1 MSKLGYSIQACI
13 LQTGQAYSD
22 LGELEAA
29 EACLAKATE
38 YATQLLSSCRGNGQP
53 RSAEWLQSIVEL
65 FIDRARNAWLLSQ
78 QVHPVQTSAGGS
90 PIQSVHSGWSAPPR
104 ISPFNLPMMATSC
117 PHRRP
122 WMFR

>member
-1 MSKLGYSIQACI
+1 MWCLHEPAGPSIQACI

-22 LGELEAA
+22 LEEFEAA

-38 YATQLLSSCRGNGQP
+38 YATQLLSSCRGDAGQP

-78 QVHPVQTSAGGS
+78 QVRPIQPSAG
-90 PIQSVHSGWSAPPR
+90 
-104 ISPFNLPMMATSC
+104 
-117 PHRRP
+117 
-122 WMFR
+122 